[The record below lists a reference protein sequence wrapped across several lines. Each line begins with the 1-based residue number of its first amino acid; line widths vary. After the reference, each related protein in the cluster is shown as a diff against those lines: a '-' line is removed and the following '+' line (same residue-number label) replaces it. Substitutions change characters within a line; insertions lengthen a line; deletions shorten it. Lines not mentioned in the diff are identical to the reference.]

1 MDLGS
6 NFSSKLEPF
15 LLMGKSVKGAAA
27 AKLVQD
33 ATSAPG
39 VFVFSEL
46 LQLPNIQELGKNAE
60 HEKFLSLLRLF
71 AYKTY
76 GDYLKHRDHLPPL
89 NAAQITKLKHLSIVT
104 LAADRRML
112 PYSDLMS
119 ALEMP
124 TIRELEDLIIDAI
137 YLNILR
143 GKLDQK
149 EEQFEV
155 EYTMGRDLEPE
166 KLGELLAALKD
177 WASTT
182 SAVLQTLDQKIS
194 SITIESSNAKTKR
207 ENFDKEIQSTLKEL
221 QDKDRNKEFR
231 GAVGG
236 GGGGGNMS
244 SSVSMSGARGNRDR
258 STYMSASDRM
268 DVDEPMEA
276 PKGKNRKAP
285 QQEVSKPQRKRNRF

>member
-6 NFSSKLEPF
+6 NFSARLEPF

-46 LQLPNIQELGKNAE
+46 LQLPNIQELGKNEE
-60 HEKFLSLLRLF
+60 HEKFLALLRLF

-76 GDYLKHRDHLPPL
+76 GDYLKHRDRLPPL
-89 NAAQITKLKHLSIVT
+89 NAAQLTKLKHLSIAT
-104 LAADRRML
+104 LAADRRIL
-112 PYSDLMS
+112 PYAELMG
-119 ALEMP
+119 ALQMP

-137 YLNILR
+137 YLDILR

-166 KLGELLAALKD
+166 KLVSLLAALKD

-182 SAVLQTLDQKIS
+182 AAVLQKLDENIAS
-194 SITIESSNAKTKR
+194 VTTEAATAKAKR
-207 ENFDKEIQSTLKEL
+207 ENHEREVQTTLKEL
-221 QDKDRNKEFR
+221 QDRNKDKS
-231 GAVGG
+231 GG
-236 GGGGGNMS
+236 SNSSQNPVSGGTR
-244 SSVSMSGARGNRDR
+244 VTR
-258 STYMSASDRM
+258 STYASDRM
-268 DVDEPMEA
+268 DVDEPVEA

-285 QQEVSKPQRKRNRF
+285 QQETSKPQRKRNRF